1 MAPKPKRRR
10 KTSLITKAINALTLG
25 IAFSPIIA
33 ELTAGRLFGRQGFE
47 NLAEIYSA
55 GMSKG
60 KFRQDLLI
68 LGYGP
73 IVGAIAFKKIVS
85 MVRKSARV

>member
-1 MAPKPKRRR
+1 MAKKRRR
-10 KTSLITKAINALTLG
+10 SKPSLITKAINILTLA
-25 IAFSPIIA
+25 IAFSPIIT
-33 ELTAGRLFGRQGFE
+33 EFSAGRLFARQGFE

-60 KFRQDLLI
+60 TFRKDLLV

-73 IVGAIAFKKIVS
+73 IVGAIAFKKLVS
-85 MVRKSARV
+85 MVRRSARV

>member
-1 MAPKPKRRR
+1 MARKGKRRR
-10 KTSLITKAINALTLG
+10 KTSMITKAINILTLA
-25 IAFSPIIA
+25 IAFSPIIN
-33 ELTAGRLFGRQGFE
+33 EFRAGRLFASQGFE

-60 KFRQDLLI
+60 TFREDLLV

-73 IVGAIAFKKIVS
+73 IVGALAFRKLVS